1 MQKVCRAGCDT
12 ADRIQL
18 EIEQRRVHG
27 LSLAFI
33 GSSRSGAVPKQQI
46 SRARVPAPPAMP
58 RQLTSIL
65 LLMLLFAPPTRGQ
78 ASAASEVAD
87 TATHGIAAL
96 VIVLLGALFVMA
108 AWGVRMSRQ
117 AREDRAARD
126 KALAEAARLN
136 RVLDSLPTP
145 VFIKAADT
153 RSLTYVNR
161 AALAISAKGRDA
173 FIGRSAREIW
183 APPYASRLEAGDE
196 QLLNGGR
203 DVITDEFS
211 IELSGRLREL
221 RTIKSVIRDPSTGEA
236 LEIIGLAVD
245 NTEAAAAARVAERSV
260 AYLRRFAESIDEYIF
275 IANQDRSRYHYVSPQ
290 FERVMGLP
298 APNSPL
304 DIQRILTRIHPED
317 QALVT
322 SRMALEADG
331 VQVDIKFRFDHPERG
346 MRWMRLRTWCLH
358 VPGEEI
364 LVQGMCGDIT
374 EEYESQLL
382 LQRAKDEAEA
392 GSRAKSQFLAN
403 MSHEIRTPMNGVLG
417 MTEVLLGTNL
427 DPSQRR
433 HTETIYRS
441 AESLLDTINDIL
453 DFSKIEAGHLDLSSE
468 IFTLRTVVEDLFE
481 LLAPRAHTK
490 RIELAHRIEND
501 IPAQLIGDPHR
512 LRQVI
517 TNLVGNAIKFTDR
530 GEVVLHARVDTTLPD
545 GRVQLV
551 ISVIDTGM
559 GIEPQVQGGLF
570 QPFTQGNSTMSRRF
584 GGTGLGLAISR
595 EIALRM
601 GGDLRLAA
609 STPGKG
615 SIFELVLPLMVAPAA
630 SADDDARHTR
640 LVGLRVLIVED
651 NPTNRLILENQ
662 LAQWGIHC
670 VSAVDGQQ
678 GLDAMETAALRGQ
691 RFDLVLA
698 DRQMPVMD
706 GLEMTRELRRRP
718 HLRDTMLAMLTSTD
732 GVEGAAAAKDAG
744 ANGYLPKP
752 VRQQELMNLLLELVS
767 TPEQLKDARNKPP
780 TRFHGRVL
788 LVEDNPVNQEVVR
801 AMIEPLGCT
810 LRIAHDGLDGLMAL
824 MQERFD
830 LVLMDCQMPIMDGYS
845 AVMHFRTGQY
855 QGDPFVSPPNTPV
868 VAVTAH
874 AMEAE
879 AQRCLAVGFDSYL
892 AKPFKTRDI
901 RALLETWI
909 GLPNEMAS
917 EAPPSSMTRTADEI
931 TGPSPEP
938 QAPLGAELEAGVIQ
952 QLREMEQMGAPGLL
966 RQIHSTYRSSSIE
979 LVERLLQAA
988 RMSDLG
994 QVRFAAHTLKS
1005 ASANVGAMNL
1015 SRLCAQLERDASEGR
1030 TAGMLKTAEK
1040 ARETHA
1046 RVLACWED
1054 LIEGECHV

>member
-1 MQKVCRAGCDT
+1 MVGFSV
-12 ADRIQL
+12 L
-18 EIEQRRVHG
+18 V
-27 LSLAFI
+27 
-33 GSSRSGAVPKQQI
+33 
-46 SRARVPAPPAMP
+46 
-58 RQLTSIL
+58 
-65 LLMLLFAPPTRGQ
+65 LF
-78 ASAASEVAD
+78 
-87 TATHGIAAL
+87 AAL
-96 VIVLLGALFVMA
+96 VVVLVLAAWIVRLYRDLGAA
-108 AWGVRMSRQ
+108 
-117 AREDRAARD
+117 RAARD
-126 KALAEAARLN
+126 TALAEAARLN
-136 RVLDSLPTP
+136 RIMDSLPTP

-153 RSLTYVNR
+153 RAVTYVNR
-161 AALAISAKGRDA
+161 AALAISAKERED
-173 FIGRSAREIW
+173 FIGRLTREIW
-183 APPYASRLEAGDE
+183 SPSYAARLEAGDD
-196 QLLNGGR
+196 QLINGGR
-203 DVITDEFS
+203 DVISDEFS
-211 IELSGRLREL
+211 MMLSGTLREL
-221 RTIKSVIRDPSTGEA
+221 RTIKSLTRDPATGEP
-236 LEIIGLAVD
+236 LEIVGMAVD

-275 IANQDRSRYHYVSPQ
+275 IAAQDRSRYHYVSPQ

-298 APNSPL
+298 APYSPK
-304 DIQRILTRIHPED
+304 DIQRIVERIHPED
-317 QALVT
+317 RALVS

-331 VQVDIKFRFDHPERG
+331 IQVDIKFRFDHPERG
-346 MRWMRLRTWCLH
+346 MRWLRLRTWCLQ
-358 VPGEEI
+358 VPGEEV

-453 DFSKIEAGHLDLSSE
+453 DFSKIEAGHLDLSNE
-468 IFTLRTVVEDLFE
+468 TFTLRTVVEDLFE
-481 LLAPRAHTK
+481 LLAPRAHGK

-530 GEVVLHARVDTTLPD
+530 GEVVLHARVDRMLPD

-559 GIEPQVQGGLF
+559 GIEPQIQGVLF

-615 SIFELVLPLMVAPAA
+615 SVFELALPLAVAPLAG
-630 SADDDARHTR
+630 DPDDARHAR

-651 NPTNRLILENQ
+651 NPTNRVILENQ
-662 LAQWGIHC
+662 LAQWGIQS
-670 VSAVDGQQ
+670 VSAMDGLQ
-678 GLDAMETAALRGQ
+678 GLDAMEAAAQRGQ

-706 GLEMTRELRRRP
+706 GLEMTREMRRRP
-718 HLRDTMLAMLTSTD
+718 HLRETMLAMLTSTD
-732 GVEGAAAAKDAG
+732 GVEGAAAAKQAG

-752 VRQQELMNLLLELVS
+752 VRQQELLNLLLELVS
-767 TPEQLKDARNKPP
+767 TPEQLKDARGK
-780 TRFHGRVL
+780 TSTQFRGRVL

-801 AMIEPLGCT
+801 AMVEPLGCT
-810 LRIAHDGLDGLMAL
+810 LRIANDGLDGLTAL
-824 MQERFD
+824 MEERFD
-830 LVLMDCQMPIMDGYS
+830 LVLMDCQMPIMDGYT
-845 AVMHFRTGQY
+845 AVTHFRSGQY

-892 AKPFKTRDI
+892 AKPFKMRDI

-909 GLPNEMAS
+909 GLPNEMAAEMAADAS
-917 EAPPSSMTRTADEI
+917 VPQLAQPAAAPAPVAA
-931 TGPSPEP
+931 GPSKT
-938 QAPLGAELEAGVIQ
+938 GSDELDPAVIQ
-952 QLREMEQMGAPGLL
+952 QLRDMEQLGAPGLL
-966 RQIHSTYRSSSIE
+966 KQIHATYRSSSIE
-979 LVERLLQAA
+979 LMERLLQSA
-988 RMSDLG
+988 RMNDAA

-1030 TAGMLKTAEK
+1030 TEGMLKAAEK
-1040 ARETHA
+1040 ARETHV
-1046 RVLACWED
+1046 RVLACWEE

>member
-1 MQKVCRAGCDT
+1 MPKPPTLLPLSMLAISAPNLAQAAA
-12 ADRIQL
+12 ADAQDGPPTL
-18 EIEQRRVHG
+18 G
-27 LSLAFI
+27 LLAF
-33 GSSRSGAVPKQQI
+33 V
-46 SRARVPAPPAMP
+46 
-58 RQLTSIL
+58 
-65 LLMLLFAPPTRGQ
+65 LLFVI
-78 ASAASEVAD
+78 AASVTWIVRLRRELECARAER
-87 TATHGIAAL
+87 AT
-96 VIVLLGALFVMA
+96 
-108 AWGVRMSRQ
+108 
-117 AREDRAARD
+117 
-126 KALAEAARLN
+126 ALAEAARLN
-136 RVLDSLPTP
+136 RVMDCLPTP
-145 VFIKAADT
+145 LFIKSAST
-153 RSLTYVNR
+153 RAVTYVNR
-161 AALAISAKGRDA
+161 AALAIAAKDRQA
-173 FIGRSAREIW
+173 FIGRSARDIW
-183 APPYASRLEAGDE
+183 APAYATRLEAGDE
-196 QLLNGGR
+196 LLISGGR
-203 DVITDEFS
+203 DIITDEFS
-211 IELSGRLREL
+211 IELSGKLREL
-221 RTIKSVIRDPSTGEA
+221 RTIKGVIRDGATGEA

-275 IANQDRSRYHYVSPQ
+275 IATHDRSRYHYVSPQ

-298 APNSPL
+298 APSSPR
-304 DIQRILTRIHPED
+304 DIELILSRVHPDD
-317 QALVT
+317 QPLVA
-322 SRMALEADG
+322 SRLSLEIESG
-331 VQVDIKFRFDHPERG
+331 QVDIKFRFDHPERG
-346 MRWMRLRTWCLH
+346 LRWLRLRTWRLR
-358 VPGEEI
+358 VPGEEA

-374 EEYESQLL
+374 EEYERQLL

-468 IFTLRTVVEDLFE
+468 VFTLRTVVEDLFE

-490 RIELAHRIEND
+490 RIELAHRIDND

-530 GEVVLHARVDTTLPD
+530 GEVVLHARMDRMLPD
-545 GRVQLV
+545 GRVQVV

-559 GIEPQVQGGLF
+559 GIEPQIQGSLF

-595 EIALRM
+595 EIAVRM

-615 SIFELVLPLMVAPAA
+615 SVFELALPLAIAPAL
-630 SADDDARHTR
+630 ADELDAVHAR

-662 LAQWGIHC
+662 LAQWGISS
-670 VSAVDGQQ
+670 VSAIDGQQ
-678 GLDAMETAALRGQ
+678 GLDAMETAAQRGQ

-706 GLEMTRELRRRP
+706 GLEMTREMRRRP

-752 VRQQELMNLLLELVS
+752 VRQQELLNLLLELVS
-767 TPEQLKDARNKPP
+767 TPEQLNDARSKSSA
-780 TRFHGRVL
+780 RFKGRVL

-824 MQERFD
+824 MDERFD
-830 LVLMDCQMPIMDGYS
+830 LVLMDCQMPIMDGYT
-845 AVMHFRTGQY
+845 AVAHFRSGQY
-855 QGDPFVSPPNTPV
+855 QGDHFVSPPNTPV

-909 GLPNEMAS
+909 GLPQELVSDAVDPAM
-917 EAPPSSMTRTADEI
+917 
-931 TGPSPEP
+931 
-938 QAPLGAELEAGVIQ
+938 LGAKELATAADLGPASKASSDELDGTVIQ
-952 QLREMEQMGAPGLL
+952 QLRDMEKMGAPGLL
-966 RQIHSTYRSSSIE
+966 RQIHSTFRSSSLDLI
-979 LVERLLQAA
+979 ERLLQSA
-988 RMSDLG
+988 RMADAA

-1005 ASANVGAMNL
+1005 ASANVGAMGL
-1015 SRLCAQLERDASEGR
+1015 SRLCAQIERDASEGR
-1030 TAGMLKTAEK
+1030 TEGLLKAAEN
-1040 ARETHA
+1040 ATEVHA